1 MANKGP
7 NLNASNFFITLS
19 DEERL
24 HLKGKHTIFG
34 KVSEGLEVIDKINSI
49 YVDSNE
55 RPYQNLR
62 IKHTLLIFDPFEN
75 EDPKGLIVPSRSPS
89 PIREVKSNGID
100 GEYDLRLED
109 DVDINTLMKGKTD
122 EEIQK
127 EIIEHQTNTRKAVLE
142 ILEDLPDADIEPA
155 ENILFVCKLNAVT

>member
-7 NLNASNFFITLS
+7 NMNASSFFITLS
-19 DEERL
+19 AEERL

-34 KVSEGLEVIDKINSI
+34 KVSEGLDVLDKINTT
-49 YVDSNE
+49 YVDSDD

-62 IKHTLLIFDPFEN
+62 IKHTVLIFDPFEGD
-75 EDPKGLIVPSRSPS
+75 DPKGLRVPSRSPS

-109 DVDINTLMKGKTD
+109 DVDINTLMTGKTD
-122 EEIQK
+122 
-127 EIIEHQTNTRKAVLE
+127 
-142 ILEDLPDADIEPA
+142 D
-155 ENILFVCKLNAVT
+155 